1 MVIGLVL
8 HTMLLATAYLILLE
22 RKTASWVQDRTGPNR
37 TNFSFG
43 LDDLWK
49 KLGVYGL
56 FENRKHLGLGQALA
70 DGLKLFVKED
80 YTPPYVDRL
89 LFLLA
94 PAMAVV
100 PAMIG
105 WAVIP
110 WGGLWNFPGIELL
123 GTTLVEAGRVSVAV
137 APVQIGV
144 VYILA
149 ISSLAVYGVVIG
161 AYASNNKYS
170 FLGGLRATAQ
180 MVSYEIP
187 MGVCVLI
194 VILTYHTVDT
204 QLLVNLQTTHA
215 PDGGGVWGVLTHPL
229 IAVIFFICVLA
240 ECNRAPFD
248 LAETE
253 QELVGGFHTEY
264 SSMKWALFFLGEYM
278 HMIAGSAFFTIL
290 FLGGWSINPFGAWV
304 AFDMP
309 LSGDGTFWGG
319 IFIVMS
325 KVSIFAIKVFLLL
338 FVMMWVRW
346 TLPRLRFDQLM
357 KLAWRGLIPMML
369 LMLLLSSLVIYLRP
383 EWPKFWLF
391 VCNLVL
397 IAVGIFVGPRLP
409 QGPPV
414 NRRIPLAGSRYSP
427 AVPTPGLSSSPTAPI
442 PSGQPSV

>member
-1 MVIGLVL
+1 MLSAQFFVSVLVIGLVL
-8 HTMLLATAYLILLE
+8 HSMLLATAYLILLE

-80 YTPPYVDRL
+80 YTPPYVDRM

-110 WGGLWNFPGIELL
+110 WGGLWEFPGLSLFGWEL
-123 GTTLVEAGRVSVAV
+123 VAAGYVSVAV

-144 VYILA
+144 IYILA
-149 ISSLAVYGVVIG
+149 VSSLAVYGIVVG

-187 MGVCVLI
+187 MGVAVLI
-194 VILTYHTVDT
+194 VILTFATADT
-204 QLLVNLQTTHA
+204 QLMTNLQTTWA
-215 PDGGGVWGVLTHPL
+215 PDSGGVWGILVHPL

-253 QELVGGFHTEY
+253 QELVGGFHTEF

-278 HMIAGSAFFTIL
+278 HMIAGSAFFAVM
-290 FLGGWSINPFGAWV
+290 FLGGWSLNPFGAWLPFDLELPLV
-304 AFDMP
+304 AEG
-309 LSGDGTFWGG
+309 LLGGTLLVLAKAG
-319 IFIVMS
+319 V
-325 KVSIFAIKVFLLL
+325 FAAKVFLLL
-338 FVMMWVRW
+338 FLMMWVRW

-357 KLAWRGLIPMML
+357 KLAWRALIPLML
-369 LMLLLSSLVIYLRP
+369 LMLLLSSLVIYLDP
-383 EWPKFWLF
+383 PLPKLWLF
-391 VCNLVL
+391 GCNVLLLVICL
-397 IAVGIFVGPRLP
+397 TVGPRLP
-409 QGPPV
+409 QGPAV
-414 NRRIPLAGSRYSP
+414 NRRIPLAGSRFSP
-427 AVPTPGLSSSPTAPI
+427 AVK
-442 PSGQPSV
+442 

>member
-1 MVIGLVL
+1 MVSAQFFVSGMVILVVL
-8 HTMLLATAYLILLE
+8 HAMLLSTAYLILLE

-49 KLGVYGL
+49 KLGINGL
-56 FENRKHLGLGQALA
+56 FEGKKHLGLGQALA

-80 YTPPYVDRL
+80 YTPPGVDKA
-89 LFLLA
+89 LFLAA
-94 PAMAVV
+94 PALAVI

-110 WGGLWNFPGIELL
+110 WGGLWDFPGLTVFGWEIA
-123 GTTLVEAGRVSVAV
+123 EAGRVSVAV

-144 VYILA
+144 IYILA
-149 ISSLAVYGVVIG
+149 VSSLAVYGIVVG

-187 MGVCVLI
+187 MGLCVLI
-194 VILTYHTVDT
+194 VVLTFATTDT
-204 QLLVNLQTTHA
+204 QLMTNLQTA
-215 PDGGGVWGVLTHPL
+215 GGGGVWGIVTHPL
-229 IAVIFFICVLA
+229 LAIIFFICVLA

-253 QELVGGFHTEY
+253 QELVGGFHTEF

-278 HMIAGSAFFTIL
+278 HMIAGSAFFCVM
-290 FLGGWSINPFGAWV
+290 FLGGWSLNPFGAWV
-304 AFDMP
+304 PVELPTTAEG
-309 LSGDGTFWGG
+309 LIGG
-319 IFIVMS
+319 ALLVMA
-325 KVSIFAIKVFLLL
+325 KIGVFAGKVFLLL
-338 FVMMWVRW
+338 FLMMWVRW

-357 KLAWRGLIPMML
+357 KLAWRGLIPLML
-369 LMLLLSSLVIYLRP
+369 LMLLLSGLIVFIDP
-383 EWPKFWLF
+383 PAQKVWLF
-391 VCNLVL
+391 GANVVLLV
-397 IAVGIFVGPRLP
+397 VGMFVGPRLP

-414 NRRIPLAGSRYSP
+414 NRKIPLAGSRYSP
-427 AVPTPGLSSSPTAPI
+427 LEAEAG
-442 PSGQPSV
+442 